1 MNRNDNLNFIY
12 QMPVINGCL
21 DNRSMMNIKCDAC
34 GVHITKT
41 DMIVCAPSGD
51 DYHVDCA
58 EQRFKDKTEL
68 ANMRKI
74 PYEKR
79 MEEYMQERFKNG
91 EAQKDLENI
100 VSALNKAFPENHV
113 CNDK

>member
-21 DNRSMMNIKCDAC
+21 DNRSMMNIKCDEC
-34 GVHITKT
+34 GVHIIKT

-58 EQRFKDKTEL
+58 EQCFKDKTAL

-74 PYEKR
+74 PYAQR

-91 EAQKDLENI
+91 EAQKDLNNI
-100 VSALNKAFPENHV
+100 VSALNKAFPENPV